1 MDGCLHLD
9 TPNMVWKDRHVAMS
23 GKMLLAR
30 AITDASERDI
40 KRAI

>member
-9 TPNMVWKDRHVAMS
+9 TPNMVWKDKHVAMS